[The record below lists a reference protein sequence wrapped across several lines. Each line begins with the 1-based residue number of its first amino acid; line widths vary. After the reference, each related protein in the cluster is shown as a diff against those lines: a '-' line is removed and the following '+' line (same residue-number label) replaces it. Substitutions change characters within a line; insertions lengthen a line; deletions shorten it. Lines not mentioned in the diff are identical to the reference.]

1 MKHYWS
7 LSPTLAVICSLD
19 WNLELHYFDECTH
32 DCPNTISVLSKL
44 SAYSLVSDGPRQAAG
59 GPDDEGAAARHA
71 RVREARGAGHVAVD
85 TFYFNIFRE
94 NGL

>member
-1 MKHYWS
+1 MSAHMIVPLQY
-7 LSPTLAVICSLD
+7 LS
-19 WNLELHYFDECTH
+19 
-32 DCPNTISVLSKL
+32 CP
-44 SAYSLVSDGPRQAAG
+44 AYSLVSDGPRQAAG

>member
-1 MKHYWS
+1 M
-7 LSPTLAVICSLD
+7 
-19 WNLELHYFDECTH
+19 
-32 DCPNTISVLSKL
+32 
-44 SAYSLVSDGPRQAAG
+44 SDGPGQAAG